1 MSKVI
6 REYYEE
12 AGVQPFLFEEKIQKL
27 NNNSDILQEFEYWIQ
42 NHKYVDRIKVEGYSA
57 SEIASLS
64 PYLEGEGTFMLL
76 IELRENPEKAKKRIK
91 NGFKI
96 K

>member
-6 REYYEE
+6 REYYEK
-12 AGVQPFLFEEKIQKL
+12 AGVQPFLLEEKIQKL
-27 NNNSDILQEFEYWIQ
+27 NNNSDILEEFEFWIQ
-42 NHKYVDRIKVEGYSA
+42 NRKYADMIKVEGYSA
-57 SEIASLS
+57 SEVASLS
-64 PYLEGEGTFMLL
+64 PYLEGEGAFMLL
-76 IELRENPEKAKKRIK
+76 IELRENPENAKKRIR

>member
-27 NNNSDILQEFEYWIQ
+27 NNNSDILQEFEDWIQ
-42 NHKYVDRIKVEGYSA
+42 NHKYVDGIKVEGYSA

-76 IELRENPEKAKKRIK
+76 IELRENPEKAKKRIE